1 MHNVDLNMDKIYTIP
16 TTVQSLCYMHNV
28 DLNNDNASILNSI
41 SSHYAI
47 CIMWI

>member
-28 DLNNDNASILNSI
+28 DLNAFVLFIMVSYIC
-41 SSHYAI
+41 HYAI